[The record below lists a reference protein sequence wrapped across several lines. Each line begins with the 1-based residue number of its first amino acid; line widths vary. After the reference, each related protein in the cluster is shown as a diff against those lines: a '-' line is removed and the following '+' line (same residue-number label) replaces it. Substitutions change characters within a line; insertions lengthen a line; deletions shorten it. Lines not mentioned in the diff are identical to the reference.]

1 MKRIALFRLAL
12 AVTLRT
18 QGHSHHSRCQ
28 ILFLLECDRWGGLV
42 VRATLRG
49 WEVPSLMLATSNL
62 FLLQPI
68 VPIMFDVS
76 TLRKRIELREKMV
89 SCLGRLPPW
98 ISTFWCLKIF
108 AMSWHSSLRTF
119 QLDLNNFPARW
130 QQSKKVSIS
139 KSFWRSF
146 SKKEAESL
154 SLQSDNLS
162 RKLIPL
168 WWCKKEKFEI
178 DLYYFF

>member
-1 MKRIALFRLAL
+1 MKRNALFRLAL

-18 QGHSHHSRCQ
+18 QGHRPQLSCQ

-42 VRATLRG
+42 VRATCLRLRG
-49 WEVPSLMLATSNL
+49 SEFDACHIQS
-62 FLLQPI
+62 FLLEPI

-76 TLRKRIELREKMV
+76 TLRKRIELREKMMC
-89 SCLGRLPPW
+89 CLVRLPPW
-98 ISTFWCLKIF
+98 MSTFWCLKSF